1 MGKLYVQYSDF
12 FQEVAICGRPLP
24 WWGGEVLG
32 HMSNGYNSL
41 TFLLFFSYFNG
52 FQHCSKKMV
61 NTNVYTNNK
70 NVRCSASCGG
80 GEGGGTM

>member
-1 MGKLYVQYSDF
+1 VDAPYPG
-12 FQEVAICGRPLP
+12 G
-24 WWGGEVLG
+24 GGEVLG

-41 TFLLFFSYFNG
+41 TFLCFFSYFYG
-52 FQHCSKKMV
+52 FQHCSKEIV

-80 GEGGGTM
+80 REGRREHVKNKAEQFYR